1 MTSAN
6 HNSDEQL
13 KAVIFADSCN
23 AEAAPNLASGK
34 KVLNTSILTWQLAVL
49 ARSGVKEAV
58 ILSSK
63 PVSHHYSDPLQ
74 RLHVSTLSSSSWN
87 GEDDALRDLDRH
99 DDLRPTDDFVLVTAG
114 SLFNV
119 DVSKL
124 VDQHKKPRSE
134 DRNWLLTTVFRHG
147 AGTAWKGLIAVVEKR
162 TGTLVKYTTNNR
174 TAISIDVLEH
184 KAALQSGAQFDFVS
198 NVLDCGLD
206 EKLDGGEAEVFGN
219 RMYAHFVDS
228 AKREYASRITSLASF
243 AQTTLDVLNGW
254 MQPYE
259 EQVFNDHA
267 KNGQAHQLQTA
278 YVVENCAVEDNF
290 TIDMSTHI
298 FDSGICNNVKIGK
311 DVSTVRSIVMDGTEI
326 ADRSYVR
333 RSILE
338 KERKVLMDSIIPDNC
353 YFKSGQDTD
362 EEGHEV
368 REGHEVDKWH
378 EIEHGQEDVKEQ
390 EDAKDG
396 EEGHNE
402 EERIK
407 EDEVEERGGEEGEH
421 EDDEEEDVDGEGVL
435 FGEENDG
442 AAPDNDNAA
451 DVMDHEADAPEVLD
465 AELKHMVDLSH
476 EWSEG
481 DVSNVCDGRLV
492 EYSYAVALDPF
503 FIEHPVTPNYES
515 DERDELEEDEDE
527 EDEYVDAVDRVLE
540 RDERGANGD
549 IDEIVA
555 GMHTVN
561 LQEEA
566 NASNDDNRMEE
577 FVTEAFEKISR
588 TFEEDIDEENTALEV
603 NSLKLAYHTCFAEKL
618 AAIYIGIAQAV
629 EKSEEGVA
637 EL

>member
-1 MTSAN
+1 MTSAK
-6 HNSDEQL
+6 HNSDEPL
-13 KAVIFADSCN
+13 KAIIFADSCN

-63 PVSHHYSDPLQ
+63 PVSHHYSYPLQ

-87 GEDDALRDLDRH
+87 GEDDALRDLDRR

-114 SLFNV
+114 SVFNV
-119 DVSKL
+119 D
-124 VDQHKKPRSE
+124 
-134 DRNWLLTTVFRHG
+134 T
-147 AGTAWKGLIAVVEKR
+147 
-162 TGTLVKYTTNNR
+162 
-174 TAISIDVLEH
+174 
-184 KAALQSGAQFDFVS
+184 ALQSGAQFDFVS
-198 NVLDCGLD
+198 NVLDCGLEVCSPELLLEFRENFYYD
-206 EKLDGGEAEVFGN
+206 QVRSYIKEKLDGGEAEVFGN

-243 AQTTLDVLNGW
+243 AQSTLDVLNRW

-278 YVVENCAVEDNF
+278 YVVENCAVEDNC
-290 TIDMSTHI
+290 TIDMGTHI

-311 DVSTVRSIVMDGTEI
+311 DLSIVRSIVMDGTEI
-326 ADRSYVR
+326 ADRQTTR
-333 RSILE
+333 
-338 KERKVLMDSIIPDNC
+338 
-353 YFKSGQDTD
+353 QDTD

-368 REGHEVDKWH
+368 REGHEVEKGH

-402 EERIK
+402 EEHIK
-407 EDEVEERGGEEGEH
+407 EDEVEECGGEDGEH
-421 EDDEEEDVDGEGVL
+421 EDDEEEDADGEGVL

-492 EYSYAVALDPF
+492 DYSYAVALDPF

-515 DERDELEEDEDE
+515 DDRHELEEDEDE
-527 EDEYVDAVDRVLE
+527 EDEYVDAADRVLE

-566 NASNDDNRMEE
+566 NASNDENRMEE
-577 FVTEAFEKISR
+577 FVREAFETISR

-603 NSLKLAYHTCFAEKL
+603 NSLKLAYHSCFAETL